1 MRLISDPSL
10 SPIIGD
16 WVSRRASNTG
26 EIGFSGAYEAIGVI
40 DGNEIIAGFVFHD
53 WNPVYKT
60 IHITLAAHTPRWGT
74 RRNIEGILRYPFI
87 ELGVQRITVTI
98 NENNHASL
106 RLAEGVGFKREAVL
120 EKAAGEYGNIIVLRL
135 FISEWRDGKFSRM
148 TNHVETQSTP
158 ASVTN

>member
-10 SPIIGD
+10 TPIIGN
-16 WVSRRASNTG
+16 WVSERASNTG

-74 RRNIEGILRYPFI
+74 RRNIEGILRYPFV

-120 EKAAGEYGNIIVLRL
+120 EKAAGDYGDIILLRL
-135 FISEWRDGKFSRM
+135 FISEWQSGKFNRM
-148 TNHVETQSTP
+148 THNEQTKSTQ
-158 ASVTN
+158 ASQP